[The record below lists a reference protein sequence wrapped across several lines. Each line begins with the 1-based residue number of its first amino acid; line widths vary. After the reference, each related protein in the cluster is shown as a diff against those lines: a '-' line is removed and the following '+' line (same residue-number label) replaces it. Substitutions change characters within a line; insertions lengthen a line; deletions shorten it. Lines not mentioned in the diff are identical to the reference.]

1 MVDALHSEDTGRP
14 VSYASSRYKNELAN
28 DKTDF
33 IAFNLYP
40 SWHQDIGT
48 AITHEGLTAMVNRRF
63 REVVQIYRDRFGPDK
78 PIMLGETGCYS
89 FYGQH
94 DPEGAQWT
102 EEFQAEYLSNTVD
115 FAIKDKDIQGVAVW
129 QFCDSRSYFRGGS
142 DIRMRPLGRNMAGL
156 FDIHRREKLAARV
169 VRKLFAPAVK

>member
-1 MVDALHSEDTGRP
+1 
-14 VSYASSRYKNELAN
+14 
-28 DKTDF
+28 
-33 IAFNLYP
+33 
-40 SWHQDIGT
+40 
-48 AITHEGLTAMVNRRF
+48 MVNRRF
-63 REVVQIYRDRFGPDK
+63 REVVQVYRDRFGPDK

-129 QFCDSRSYFRGGS
+129 QLCDSRSFFRGGS